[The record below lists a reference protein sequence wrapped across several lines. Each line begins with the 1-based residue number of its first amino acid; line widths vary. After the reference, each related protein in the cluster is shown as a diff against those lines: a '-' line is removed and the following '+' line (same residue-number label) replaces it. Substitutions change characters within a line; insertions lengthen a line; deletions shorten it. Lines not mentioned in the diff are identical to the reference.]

1 MKKIRKLIENFQH
14 ISDYMGRR
22 QIATIAASTA
32 FWFFLSIVPIV
43 ILCVSVLPYT
53 SITEEQLLTTVA
65 PVLPDSMNQLIR
77 VIIADVY
84 SSGVGVLSISIA
96 ATVWSSAMGFASLIR
111 GLEDIYEQ
119 PRRAGFLMRRAR
131 GIIYTLGMLLMMI
144 LSFVLG
150 GFGQQIKALVEKYL
164 PGSQSFF
171 SFLLHFRFVVV
182 IALLTIFFA
191 AIFRWSTGLRPRFGE
206 VLPGALTAL
215 EELSEVATLAIVS
228 NGAAA
233 VQEPRIAA
241 SGIDRYMDG
250 IYISETIGA
259 AKPSAKL
266 FEHALRDL
274 GITNRSRVLMVGDD
288 LLADIKGGINAG
300 VDTCWYNPRNV
311 ENKTDIAPKF
321 TVGSYEELYRIV
333 MEPEELENLGVRNR
347 RHSNEALL

>member
-206 VLPGALTAL
+206 VLPGALTAAVGWSIFSWAFSAWVSATGSYGTYGSL
-215 EELSEVATLAIVS
+215 VTVVLVSAARRELWQLRMLGLSSPQGIVGAES
-228 NGAAA
+228 LLLGLFGGVLGAGAAWA
-233 VQEPRIAA
+233 LCTLLGSLGGAALSLPWQTAGIAA
-241 SGIDRYMDG
+241 L
-250 IYISETIGA
+250 A
-259 AKPSAKL
+259 A
-266 FEHALRDL
+266 
-274 GITNRSRVLMVGDD
+274 
-288 LLADIKGGINAG
+288 
-300 VDTCWYNPRNV
+300 
-311 ENKTDIAPKF
+311 
-321 TVGSYEELYRIV
+321 
-333 MEPEELENLGVRNR
+333 
-347 RHSNEALL
+347 ALLSWLSGRLGASGARK

>member
-1 MKKIRKLIENFQH
+1 M
-14 ISDYMGRR
+14 
-22 QIATIAASTA
+22 
-32 FWFFLSIVPIV
+32 PIV

-119 PRRAGFLMRRAR
+119 PRRSGFLMRRAR
-131 GIIYTLGMLLMMI
+131 IIIYTLGMLLMMI

-171 SFLLHFRFVVV
+171 SFLLHLRFVVV

-206 VLPGALTAL
+206 CCPA
-215 EELSEVATLAIVS
+215 
-228 NGAAA
+228 
-233 VQEPRIAA
+233 R
-241 SGIDRYMDG
+241 
-250 IYISETIGA
+250 
-259 AKPSAKL
+259 
-266 FEHALRDL
+266 
-274 GITNRSRVLMVGDD
+274 
-288 LLADIKGGINAG
+288 
-300 VDTCWYNPRNV
+300 
-311 ENKTDIAPKF
+311 
-321 TVGSYEELYRIV
+321 
-333 MEPEELENLGVRNR
+333 
-347 RHSNEALL
+347 